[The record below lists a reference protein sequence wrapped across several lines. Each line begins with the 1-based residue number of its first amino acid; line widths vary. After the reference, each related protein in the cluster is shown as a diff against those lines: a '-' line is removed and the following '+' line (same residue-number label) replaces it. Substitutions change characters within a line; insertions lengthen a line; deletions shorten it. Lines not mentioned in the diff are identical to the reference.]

1 MNAKEKQIIFDK
13 SELINKSKVPRRLF
27 SADCHKLYSPNIK
40 KEKDY
45 LNMNQIR
52 EMNDECI
59 NDITNKIL
67 KITSQ
72 EKNTLRK
79 KRKILK

>member
-13 SELINKSKVPRRLF
+13 NELINKIKMPRRLF
-27 SADCHKLYSPNIK
+27 SSDFHKFYIPNVR

-45 LNMNQIR
+45 LNVNQIR
-52 EMNDECI
+52 DMNDECI

-72 EKNTLRK
+72 EKKTLRK